1 MHHLPMLIKLISHMS
16 NPKSLLESAHVEL
29 ACLIKPMV
37 RVDVAIIT
45 VRTFLKG

>member
-1 MHHLPMLIKLISHMS
+1 MHHLRMLIKLISHMS

-37 RVDVAIIT
+37 RVDDHCQDFPKV
-45 VRTFLKG
+45 LK